1 MGSIPQNLDWIAVRN
16 ACTLAAVFSELRFA
30 VEGDANKINAAHG
43 LDGDEA
49 FTVKT
54 IEPNGF
60 VVYKVRHGSN
70 KSVRFFLEADR
81 IEIHDD
87 FTGQKYAAGITLT
100 NEGRC
105 KMRIAGEELE
115 QWQVRRMALET
126 LFFG

>member
-1 MGSIPQNLDWIAVRN
+1 MGSVPQNLDWIAVRN

-30 VEGDANKINAAHG
+30 VEGDVNKINAAHR

-60 VVYKVRHGSN
+60 VVYKVCDGST
-70 KSVRFFLEADR
+70 KSVRLFLEVDR
-81 IEIHDD
+81 IGIYDD
-87 FTGQKYAAGITLT
+87 FNGQKYAAGITLT

-105 KMRIAGEELE
+105 ILRIAGEELE
-115 QWQVRRMALET
+115 HWQVRRMALET

>member
-1 MGSIPQNLDWIAVRN
+1 MRN
-16 ACTLAAVFSELRFA
+16 ACTLASVFSELRFA
-30 VEGDANKINAAHG
+30 VEGDVNKINAARH
-43 LDGDEA
+43 LEGDDA

-60 VVYKVRHGSN
+60 VVYRVRHGSN
-70 KSVRFFLEADR
+70 KSVRLFLEADR
-81 IEIHDD
+81 IEIQDD
-87 FTGQKYAAGITLT
+87 FTSQKHSAGITLT